1 MLDSGIHKL
10 DVTYTDGTKH
20 ASDDKPISTLCV
32 EFGDGH
38 RIEIDATGGH
48 PLLRL
53 IGRHASIALDCCSPS
68 SAFDR
73 AINILRLRM
82 PMRP

>member
-1 MLDSGIHKL
+1 MSDSGIHTFE
-10 DVTYTDGTKH
+10 VAYTDGTKH
-20 ASDDKPISTLCV
+20 TGAKPICLLCV

-38 RIEIDATGGH
+38 RIEIDATGDH
-48 PLLRL
+48 ALLRL
-53 IGRHASIALDCCSPS
+53 IGRHAAVMLDSAQTP

-82 PMRP
+82 PMRS